1 MVCDQRNIPDL
12 AASLVRPAYQSEVA
26 LPLENERPPQE
37 RPPWEPRTR
46 FEMERDIVQLRARD
60 KQIGD
65 SLGWIVDV
73 LLQDEEGTK
82 DEGRLK
88 KEKREAVESLAYIRD
103 VLISDGLALEDDRL
117 FGEEETS
124 RRKAR
129 AHRQEESIPAGP
141 KAVLPPAPLPVIDT
155 RRKATG
161 SRSQMEGRA
170 WFSQQHAKGGPGGPA
185 LAPWNY
191 TRSSFSESP
200 ALPSGSLP
208 RPPPPTSTRL
218 RRGVEQERGYED
230 PLGAMHV
237 HSKY

>member
-1 MVCDQRNIPDL
+1 
-12 AASLVRPAYQSEVA
+12 
-26 LPLENERPPQE
+26 
-37 RPPWEPRTR
+37 
-46 FEMERDIVQLRARD
+46 MERDIVQLRGRD

-82 DEGRLK
+82 DEERLK
-88 KEKREAVESLAYIRD
+88 KEKREAIESLAYIRD
-103 VLISDGLALEDDRL
+103 ILISDGLTLEDDRL

-129 AHRQEESIPAGP
+129 AHRQEELTSAGP
-141 KAVLPPAPLPVIDT
+141 KAVLPPAPLPVMDT
-155 RRKATG
+155 RPKATG
-161 SRSQMEGRA
+161 HRSRMEGRT
-170 WFSQQHAKGGPGGPA
+170 WLSPQDTKGGPGGPA

-191 TRSSFSESP
+191 TRSSFSESS

-218 RRGVEQERGYED
+218 RRSVERKGEERGYED
-230 PLGAMHV
+230 PLGAVHV